1 MLELSPYQL
10 RLLGCLL
17 EKEVTTPEHYPLT
30 LNALTM
36 AVNQKS
42 NREPVYE
49 LTDIEVLDTIE
60 QLKEKRLVNDLV
72 GFGNR
77 VTKYQHRFCNTE
89 FSTLKFSA
97 QEKAIICVLFLRG
110 AQTAGEL
117 RTRTHRLYE
126 FANVQEVEVV
136 LTQLTLDGTLVQL
149 PREPGKREHR
159 YFHCFAPKPI
169 QTRIKDSSQTSL
181 NAVSKTTKTILDER
195 ISILEEDVAR
205 LKKHLSVLLAELDI
219 SPHDES

>member
-17 EKEVTTPEHYPLT
+17 EKEVTTPEQYPLT

-36 AVNQKS
+36 AVNQKT

-49 LTDIEVLDTIE
+49 LTEAQVFDTIE
-60 QLKEKRLVNDLV
+60 QLKEKRLVSDLV
-72 GFGNR
+72 GFGSR

-89 FSTLKFSA
+89 FGSLQFSA

-110 AQTAGEL
+110 PQTPGEL
-117 RTRTHRLYE
+117 RTRTHRLCE

-136 LTQLTLDGTLVQL
+136 LTQLTLDGTLIQL
-149 PREPGKREHR
+149 PREAGKREHR
-159 YFHCFAPKPI
+159 YFHCFAPKPV
-169 QTRIKDSSQTSL
+169 QTQHEVPTAS
-181 NAVSKTTKTILDER
+181 NAVSKAPKTLLDER
-195 ISILEEDVAR
+195 VKMLEEEVAT
-205 LKKHLSVLLAELDI
+205 LKKQVAVLLTELDI
-219 SPHDES
+219 SFHDES